1 MGQQNN
7 YTDAERVT
15 VRVMRHLHA
24 QEAEKSGDLSLA
36 ARHIAMAYQLFTAA
50 NTHAEEANE
59 IMSRYGLTI
68 GKMKTVQNNL
78 MQSFDAYDK
87 AFMKRFHIDAAGK
100 AQMCGDADVL
110 RDMLTAFAQYDI
122 EVERG
127 PYYQAKLFLPR
138 KG

>member
-1 MGQQNN
+1 MGVQNN
-7 YTDAERVT
+7 YTDAERMT
-15 VRVMRHLHA
+15 VRVIRHLHA
-24 QEAEKSGDLSLA
+24 QEASENGDLSIV

-50 NTHAEEANE
+50 NAHAEEANE
-59 IMSRYGLTI
+59 IMSRNGLTI

-87 AFMKRFHIDAAGK
+87 AFMNRFHIDAEGM

-122 EVERG
+122 EVVRG
-127 PYYQAKLFLPR
+127 PYYKAKLFLPTKR
-138 KG
+138 